1 MAIASLTLALSPA
14 IAAKSARSP
23 AAPKHAATQQA
34 AASVGDR
41 VREARSK
48 LGAIAPTID
57 ELAPSPQ
64 QSEARALKQSILGD
78 LDRAT
83 PLVAPEVAKPT
94 TVVEAKAICDHVDAE
109 IRRAT

>member
-1 MAIASLTLALSPA
+1 MNLVVYVSDALRTDHVGCYG
-14 IAAKSARSP
+14 AR
-23 AAPKHAATQQA
+23 
-34 AASVGDR
+34 R
-41 VREARSK
+41 VRT
-48 LGAIAPTID
+48 PTID

-109 IRRAT
+109 IDKLQSLVATAPRPEPTTPAESDLQP